1 MWPRPAARWPKTRG
15 CTDVIAEPNL
25 RSKLS
30 VAIATANMRLRL
42 VSRYKGQLFTE
53 ILIPIVF
60 ASMPILLG
68 RATGGDAAAANF
80 QANTGTE
87 NYVAYMLIGSST
99 FLVVSFAFWL
109 VGYWIRFEQ
118 ETGTLEAIY
127 LTPTSRVWN
136 AAGVSLYSFI
146 RSLLSG
152 AVAYFLGSLL
162 FGVNP
167 FQGEL
172 LIAGAFILVGLIPL
186 FGMTLFF
193 GALVLKVKEANALV
207 NMMQWSISLLMGVFF
222 PVTVFPPLMR
232 ALALAFPPTWM
243 VNGVRSAML
252 GVGYFF
258 GNWYQDFAVLWAF
271 LLIAPLLGYWVFTGM
286 ERRVRSREGVGEF

>member
-1 MWPRPAARWPKTRG
+1 M
-15 CTDVIAEPNL
+15 IAEASL
-25 RSKLS
+25 SSKLS
-30 VAIATANMRLRL
+30 VVLATARMRLLL
-42 VSRYKGQLFTE
+42 VTRYKGQLFTE

-68 RATGGDAAAANF
+68 RATAGEAAEANF
-80 QANTGTE
+80 LANTGTA
-87 NYVAYMLIGSST
+87 NYIGYMLIGSST
-99 FLVVSFAFWL
+99 FLIVSFAFWL
-109 VGYWIRFEQ
+109 VAYWLRFEQ

-136 AAGVSLYSFI
+136 AAGISLYSAV
-146 RSLLSG
+146 RSLISG
-152 AVAYFLGSLL
+152 SIAYFVGSLI

-172 LIAGAFILVGLIPL
+172 LLALAFVLVGLLPL
-186 FGMTLFF
+186 FGMTLLF
-193 GALVLKVKEANALV
+193 GALVVKLKEANALV
-207 NMMQWSISLLMGVFF
+207 NLMQWSVSLLMGVFF

-243 VNGVRSAML
+243 VNGVRSALL

-258 GNWYQDFAVLWAF
+258 GEWYRDFAVLWAF
-271 LLIAPLLGYWVFTGM
+271 LFIAPLLGYWVFTGM
-286 ERRVRSREGVGEF
+286 ERNVRGNAGMGEY